1 MRKAKRERKQYNIA
15 VLLCLQDIYIT
26 ERKTVYFSERN
37 ENTVYINH
45 YSGLLEVEGQGD
57 LTIEDSIVSPAPGK
71 NWANDYDTLSF
82 TEGITEIKK
91 GYLEAFPKIGCLILS
106 RTVVSVETTPELDKK
121 YRKNKVLIRGEYDT
135 YAEEFAR
142 EKGLRFLHSDIL
154 LADYYIEAAYE
165 HDIVTLRFHADSAP
179 DIHYNIFTP
188 GSSAGS
194 YGGGEVANKLP
205 RDFYVGCTIEMFA
218 EYFHEE
224 RRATVMANETLR
236 RFLEAAN
243 RRLKKK

>member
-1 MRKAKRERKQYNIA
+1 MQEELGLSDKVGVI
-15 VLLCLQDIYIT
+15 DIDAFYGT
-26 ERKTVYFSERN
+26 LAF
-37 ENTVYINH
+37 
-45 YSGLLEVEGQGD
+45 G
-57 LTIEDSIVSPAPGK
+57 VS
-71 NWANDYDTLSF
+71 
-82 TEGITEIKK
+82 
-91 GYLEAFPKIGCLILS
+91 
-106 RTVVSVETTPELDKK
+106 
-121 YRKNKVLIRGEYDT
+121 
-135 YAEEFAR
+135 
-142 EKGLRFLHSDIL
+142 
-154 LADYYIEAAYE
+154 ADE
-165 HDIVTLRFHADSAP
+165 HDIVTLRFHPDSAP